1 MKINLTGR
9 HVKVTDALREYL
21 ISKLEGLE
29 RFYDRIISIDV
40 NLDAEKGRQIV
51 GIVAY
56 LPKRKILRVNAE
68 SNDMHTTIDS
78 AVDKLKRQLQ
88 KYKEKLSEWRIPPP
102 TPSSEEGGRSD
113 THSRPQIIHTEVLV
127 RKPMTAEEAALQLDS
142 YHRDFLIFVNAET
155 GQLSIIHRLDDGS
168 YELLEPRY

>member
-9 HVKVTDALREYL
+9 HIEVNDALREYL
-21 ISKLEGLE
+21 ISKLESLE

-56 LPKRKILRVNAE
+56 LPKRRVLRVNAE
-68 SNDMHTTIDS
+68 SNDMQATIDS

-88 KYKEKLSEWRIPPP
+88 KHKEKLSEWRVPPP
-102 TPSSEEGGRSD
+102 APSPEEGRSD
-113 THSRPQIIHTEVLV
+113 TRPQIVHTEVLV

-142 YHRDFLIFVNAET
+142 YHRDFLIFMNAET
-155 GQLSIIHRLDDGS
+155 GKLSIIHRLDDGS